1 MQTNQSKRIEISP
14 VMLENAVRKRK
25 MTLQQASQKMG
36 YGSTQLSVIM
46 NRGYLTRPN
55 LVALESILG
64 IKLEEIQTPKVEI
77 VDPPVV
83 SDDGIDHMKLYNT
96 IYYAVKNAMKDAMN
110 EDGK

>member
-64 IKLEEIQTPKVEI
+64 IKLEEIQTPTVE
-77 VDPPVV
+77 VV
-83 SDDGIDHMKLYNT
+83 NAPALTDGIDHMKLYNT
-96 IYYAVKNAMKDAMN
+96 IYYAVKNAMKDALN
-110 EDGK
+110 EEGK

>member
-36 YGSTQLSVIM
+36 YGSTQLNVIM
-46 NRGYLTRPN
+46 SRGYLTRPN
-55 LVALESILG
+55 LVALENILG
-64 IKLEEIQTPKVEI
+64 IKLEEIQTPTVE
-77 VDPPVV
+77 VV
-83 SDDGIDHMKLYNT
+83 NVPATTDGIDHMKLYNT
-96 IYYAVKNAMKDAMN
+96 IYYAVKNAMKDALN